1 MGKIF
6 IRPVKNKDKK
16 ITSYSYCVREVGP
29 DSRLHWFSLGKVGEI
44 TKTVAEKRHREIR
57 RKIDL
62 GRFDELVNEI
72 PTLSEF
78 SKEYINYVRNVKM
91 KRSWKKDKHSLGQLI
106 EFFGDR
112 KLAQIT
118 PEDIDAYK
126 VKKLNEGYKG
136 SSINR
141 HLACLKHLY
150 NLAIRWNRYFGVN
163 PVTKVDFFQESE
175 PEIKVMSLEEE
186 KLLLENSDPVMRD
199 FITIGLNTGMRK
211 MEILS
216 LKWEYI
222 DLDKGIITLPQTNT
236 KAKKKRPIPI
246 NSILRSLILHRKL
259 LTGASQFVFPSDKS
273 KNGHLTWIG
282 KSFSRSVNRAK
293 IEGITI
299 HSLRDTF
306 ATRLFEAGENIVTV
320 SKILG
325 HSDVNLTIKR
335 YINADNAMKGAVE
348 KLVNLYHQV

>member
-1 MGKIF
+1 MGAFKRF
-6 IRPVKNKDKK
+6 VKSKDGVKTPYWYIRYAMNGKMKWESV
-16 ITSYSYCVREVGP
+16 
-29 DSRLHWFSLGKVGEI
+29 GKVGDI
-44 TKTVAEKRHREIR
+44 TKTVAQAKLADRKRQIR
-57 RKIDL
+57 LGQLDL
-62 GRFDELVNEI
+62 IGADI

-78 SKEYINYVRNVKM
+78 SKEYINYVSNVKE
-91 KRSWKKDKHSLGQLI
+91 KRSWKKDKHSLEQLI
-106 EFFGDR
+106 KFFGDR
-112 KLAQIT
+112 KLTQIT

-136 SSINR
+136 ASINR

-175 PEIKVMSLEEE
+175 PEIRVMSLEEE
-186 KLLLENSDPVMRD
+186 KLLLENSVPVMRD

-259 LTGASQFVFPSDKS
+259 LTGASRFVFPSDKS

-335 YINADNAMKGAVE
+335 YINVDNAMKGAVE